1 VALIYY
7 AGSVWLNAPDWAV
20 YGLIGFVIV
29 VSPISWFADER
40 KRARRKAEEAASA
53 PSPATSDTGTPK
65 VA

>member
-20 YGLIGFVIV
+20 YGLIGIV
-29 VSPISWFADER
+29 VVTSPISWYFDER
-40 KRARRKAEEAASA
+40 KRARKKAEEPA
-53 PSPATSDTGTPK
+53 PAPTTAETGTPK